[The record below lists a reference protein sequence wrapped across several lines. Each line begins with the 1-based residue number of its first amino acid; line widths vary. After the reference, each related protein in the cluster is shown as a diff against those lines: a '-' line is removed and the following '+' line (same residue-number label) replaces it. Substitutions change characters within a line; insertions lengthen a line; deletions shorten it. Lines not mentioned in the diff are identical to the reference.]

1 MKIRYLADAD
11 LKVQIGLTL
20 QRSEPAI
27 DFQTANEAG
36 LTGLKDPQV
45 LAYAA
50 GKIVVIAVAGT
61 FALWRPR

>member
-45 LAYAA
+45 LAYVA
-50 GKIVVIAVAGT
+50 GKIVVIAVAST
-61 FALWRPR
+61 FALWRQQ